1 MKLKGI
7 NLFKGSI
14 ATALS
19 VIVLYIGVTA
29 ILWSL
34 KVYTPLN
41 GVSKV
46 FASEADVVNQF
57 TRENDVF
64 NIQNGDKTYTLP
76 IKDFANVSPSVNSM
90 SYIEYVSGT
99 VPKVTYNWAFSDDKL
114 RKELKKFYKKCVN
127 AKIAFNEDTGKFSLK
142 PEQVNC
148 DFDVNIV
155 TKDVEATINAG
166 KFKLNLAGYLRQPKV
181 AKESLQSKF
190 DKVSWVNDWDVCYTN
205 GTHINAAYL
214 APYWNKR
221 NLDIDSID
229 FSQVINALKAD
240 YDTGD
245 KSITFKT
252 HSGKKRKVQYN
263 TYGKHIYQD
272 KEIAFLKEALK
283 EHKSYSNLTP
293 ATYGFDTTIDKEYV
307 EVSIGEQHVWHYK
320 GKKVVSD
327 SACVTGCVSKG
338 RGTPKGVFYVSE
350 KIPGKNL
357 KGDNYVTWVN
367 RWMRI
372 TNGGVG
378 FHDAY
383 WRGNFGGNIY
393 ISNGSHGCINLPKSY
408 AYQLYDEI
416 STGTPVV
423 IY

>member
-1 MKLKGI
+1 MKLKGADRVRCFMVVV
-7 NLFKGSI
+7 LSSI
-14 ATALS
+14 
-19 VIVLYIGVTA
+19 ILYIVTMA

-34 KVYTPLN
+34 KLYTPMN
-41 GVSKV
+41 GVDKA
-46 FASEADVVNQF
+46 FASEPDVIRQFADK
-57 TRENDVF
+57 NDVF
-64 NIQNGDKTYTLP
+64 EIQNGDKTYTLS
-76 IKDFANVSPSVNSM
+76 IKDFANASPSVSSM
-90 SYIEYVSGT
+90 SYIEYMCGT
-99 VPKVTYNWAFSDDKL
+99 KPRVTYDWFFSEDQ
-114 RKELKKFYKKCVN
+114 LKKMLTKLHKKNKN
-127 AKIAFNEDTGKFSLK
+127 AKIQFNKKTGKFLLK

-148 DFDVNIV
+148 DFDIARVA
-155 TKDVEATINAG
+155 KDVETTINAG
-166 KFKLNLAGYLRQPKV
+166 KHKLNLVGYLRKPKV
-181 AKESLQSKF
+181 TKESLQSKF
-190 DKVSWVNDWDVCYTN
+190 AKVSWVNNWDVGYSN
-205 GTHINAAYL
+205 GTHVNAAYL

-221 NLDIDSID
+221 RLNIESID
-229 FSQVINALKAD
+229 FSHIISDLKAD
-240 YDTGD
+240 YDTGG
-245 KSITFKT
+245 KSIKFKT
-252 HSGKKRKVQYN
+252 HSGKKKKVQYN
-263 TYGKHIYQD
+263 TYGKHVYQD

-293 ATYGFDTTIDKEYV
+293 ATYGFDGAIGKEYI
-307 EVSIGEQHVWHYK
+307 EVSISEQHVWHYK

-367 RWMRI
+367 RWMRL

-378 FHDAY
+378 LHDAY

-393 ISNGSHGCINLPKSY
+393 ISSGSHGCINLPKPY
-408 AYQLYDEI
+408 AYKLYDEI

>member
-1 MKLKGI
+1 MQHKGI
-7 NLFKGSI
+7 GLFKGSI
-14 ATALS
+14 IAVLS
-19 VIVLYIGVTA
+19 VIALYLGAMAV
-29 ILWSL
+29 LWSL
-34 KVYTPLN
+34 KVYTPIN

-46 FASEADVVNQF
+46 FASEVDVIEQSAG
-57 TRENDVF
+57 ENKVF

-90 SYIEYVSGT
+90 SYLEYVRGT
-99 VPKVTYNWAFSDDKL
+99 VPEVTYNWTFSDDRLK
-114 RKELKKFYKKCVN
+114 KELKKFYKKHVN
-127 AKIAFNEDTGKFSLK
+127 AKISFDKNTGEFLLK
-142 PEQVNC
+142 PEQTNC
-148 DFDVNIV
+148 DFAVDRVANDI
-155 TKDVEATINAG
+155 AAAINAG
-166 KFKLNLAGYLRQPKV
+166 KFKLSLAGYLRKPKIT
-181 AKESLQSKF
+181 KESLQSKF

-205 GTHINAAYL
+205 GTHVNAAYI
-214 APYWNKR
+214 APYWDKR

-229 FSQVINALKAD
+229 FSQIISALKAD

-245 KSITFKT
+245 KSIAFKT
-252 HSGKKRKVQYN
+252 HSGKKKKVQYR
-263 TYGKHIYQD
+263 TYGKHVYQD

-293 ATYGFDTTIDKEYV
+293 ATYGFDGAIDEEYI
-307 EVSIGEQHVWHYK
+307 EVSISEQHVWHYK

-408 AYQLYDEI
+408 TYQLYNEI